1 MGSPDGSRGK
11 VLEPWDGSRKVL
23 SSEGLVVGRS
33 WISAV
38 QMVVV
43 GRSWSRWILVRR

>member
-1 MGSPDGSRGK
+1 MVVGRSCRRKVLGISSADGSRGK

-33 WISAV
+33 WV
-38 QMVVV
+38 
-43 GRSWSRWILVRR
+43 